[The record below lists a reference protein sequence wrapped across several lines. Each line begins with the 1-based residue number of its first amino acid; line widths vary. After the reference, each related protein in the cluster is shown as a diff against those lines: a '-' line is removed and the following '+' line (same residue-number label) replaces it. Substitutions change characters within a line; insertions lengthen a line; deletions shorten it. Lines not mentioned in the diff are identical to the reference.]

1 MSKLN
6 DETLLRIAE
15 ALERISPPQSSFGD
29 LNEADTFLWKSTPD
43 RLISI
48 HQESNITFD
57 LLVGIEGAKDQV
69 LKNTLH
75 FAKGFVAN
83 NVLLWG
89 ARGTGKSSL
98 VKSVHKM
105 VAAEFR
111 SLKLVEIQRDD
122 LGSLDRLLSILANIE
137 SDNRY
142 IVFCDD
148 LSFSGEDDEYK
159 TLKILLEGGV
169 VEKPSNIVFYSTSNR
184 KHLISRE
191 MVENEKSSAISPYE
205 SVEEK
210 VSLSD
215 RFGLVVGFYPCGQD
229 QYLEMILLYRNAFNI
244 PIEKEK
250 MFRDAIEWQQT
261 RGARSGRVAWQYII
275 DLAGRLRVP
284 LKKKH

>member
-169 VEKPSNIVFYSTSNR
+169 VEKPENIVFYSTSNR

-275 DLAGRLRVP
+275 DLAGRLQVP
-284 LKKKH
+284 LKKNY

>member
-1 MSKLN
+1 MSKSN
-6 DETLLRIAE
+6 DKTLLRIAE
-15 ALERISPPQSSFGD
+15 ALERISPPKCSFGD
-29 LNEADTFLWKSTPD
+29 LNEANTFLWKPTPD

-48 HQESNITFD
+48 NQESNITFD

-69 LKNTLH
+69 LKNTRH

-122 LGSLDRLLSILANIE
+122 LGSLDRLLSVLANIQP
-137 SDNRY
+137 DNRY

-169 VEKPSNIVFYSTSNR
+169 VEKPANIVFYSTSNR

-250 MFRDAIEWQQT
+250 IFRDAIEWQQT

-275 DLAGRLRVP
+275 DLAGRLQVP
-284 LKKKH
+284 LKKNH